1 MTNVIYYFLHC
12 SLTTLQRLYY
22 TIIKLKKVG
31 ILLSAFIKK
40 FAFRRYAMNQPI
52 IKVENLVKRYKEP
65 VALEFLYSGGK
76 HNLLKFLGK
85 SVLLMSRFLPA
96 CWYIKINNMISGFSG
111 DTMSYSNYWTYIG
124 IEFIFFLAIFN
135 VYLVAPKQRKN
146 LTT

>member
-40 FAFRRYAMNQPI
+40 FAFRRYDMNQPI

-65 VALEFLYSGGK
+65 VALDHL
-76 HNLLKFLGK
+76 NL
-85 SVLLMSRFLPA
+85 
-96 CWYIKINNMISGFSG
+96 
-111 DTMSYSNYWTYIG
+111 
-124 IEFIFFLAIFN
+124 
-135 VYLVAPKQRKN
+135 
-146 LTT
+146 